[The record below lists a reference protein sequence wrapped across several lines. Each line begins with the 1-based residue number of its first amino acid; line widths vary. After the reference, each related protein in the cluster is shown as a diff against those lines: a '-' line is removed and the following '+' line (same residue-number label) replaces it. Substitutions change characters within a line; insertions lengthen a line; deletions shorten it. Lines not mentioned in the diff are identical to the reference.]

1 MLNTLSLIFV
11 LILSLFL
18 PFYCVDF
25 HKDTILS
32 IVNVEENSNA
42 EQVQTIEDAS
52 TEKRV
57 QHVEEL
63 AQNSE
68 ENATVEEVEV
78 VPTTETLPLKEEELV
93 VKEAV
98 LESSKNHDL
107 DDLEKLI
114 LDELNNIKKD

>member
-25 HKDTILS
+25 NKDTILS
-32 IVNVEENSNA
+32 IVNVEENSNG
-42 EQVQTIEDAS
+42 EQVETIEHAS

-57 QHVEEL
+57 EYVEEL

-68 ENATVEEVEV
+68 ENATVE
-78 VPTTETLPLKEEELV
+78 PV

-114 LDELNNIKKD
+114 LDELNNVKKD